1 MTFDGNVCIILKVLY
16 KMEGALYKRILNF
29 FFIMPVFLTL
39 FLVSAS
45 PLLAQSPQPQAP
57 PPPVAA
63 TPLSA
68 PLEKKGD
75 VSFNFDDAD
84 LLSVIQT
91 VFGDILKVN
100 YIIDPRVAG
109 KVTFRTVAPIPRDA
123 VLPFVQVILRLNGIG
138 IVEDTGLYRIVPIAD
153 MPKEP
158 APVIIGRDPEKIR
171 IVGKSILQIVPIR
184 YLPTAEMIR
193 ILTPF
198 LTPNALIVD
207 VPKGSYIIISDT
219 DANIKRLLKIVE
231 TFDSERVMAAIP
243 KVFVYPVQNGKA
255 KDVASLL
262 QQIFLDTKP
271 TATTAAP
278 ARAASP
284 TPTPAAVPTPVPAAA
299 TPKIGMEA
307 MVSEGTRIIPDEVT
321 NSIIIL
327 ATPEDYRIIEETIK
341 KIDIVP
347 RQVVIETLIA
357 EITLKDS
364 LSFGLAWFLQNIR
377 MKVFGESLTGQTG
390 FDPGKVFKT
399 DQDGN
404 IIDLTTIPM
413 PPSSGFSFL
422 AVGDDLRVFLNALAT
437 DDKLKV
443 LASPHLLALDNRE
456 ARIQIGDQVPIV
468 TAVTSPGAGQTATT
482 ISSTVQYKDTGIIL
496 TIKPQINEGG
506 LVSLDILQEVS
517 DVGKITLGGGL
528 GDQVKITKREVKT
541 NLVVQDG
548 HTIVIGGLI
557 RDRTTLNKSG
567 IPLLS
572 KIPILGYLFGS
583 TTKEDDRTELIVL
596 LTPRVI
602 RNQQEAKTTTSD
614 YIERLKGIGKEME
627 VLKKEEAV
635 KEQEQ
640 PLQGNTSEQ

>member
-1 MTFDGNVCIILKVLY
+1 V
-16 KMEGALYKRILNF
+16 EGALHKKLLNG
-29 FFIMPVFLTL
+29 FFIISVVLSL

-45 PLLAQSPQPQAP
+45 PLLAQLPQPAP
-57 PPPVAA
+57 ATPTPLPPAAA
-63 TPLSA
+63 TTPSV
-68 PLEKKGD
+68 PVERKGD

-91 VFGDILKVN
+91 VFGEILKVN
-100 YIIDPRVAG
+100 YIIDPRAAG
-109 KVTFRTVAPIPRDA
+109 KVTFRTVAPIPREA
-123 VLPFVQVILRLNGIG
+123 VLPFMQVILRLNGIG
-138 IVEDTGLYRIVPIAD
+138 IVEDAGLYRIVPIAD

-158 APVIIGRDPEKIR
+158 APVVIGRDPEKVR
-171 IVGKSILQIVPIR
+171 IVGKSVLQIVPIR
-184 YLPTAEMIR
+184 YLPTPEMIR

-231 TFDSERVMAAIP
+231 TFDSERILAAIP
-243 KVFVYPVQNGKA
+243 KVFVYPVQNSKA

-271 TATTAAP
+271 SATAVTPARVAVPAP
-278 ARAASP
+278 APTA
-284 TPTPAAVPTPVPAAA
+284 TPTPAAVT
-299 TPKIGMEA
+299 TPKIGIEA
-307 MVSEGTRIIPDEVT
+307 MVSEVTKIIPDEVT

-327 ATPEDYRIIEETIK
+327 TTPEDYRIIEEAIK

-364 LSFGLAWFLQNIR
+364 LSFGLAWFLQNIKLR
-377 MKVFGESLTGQTG
+377 AFGETFSGQTG
-390 FDPGKVFKT
+390 FDPAKVFKT
-399 DQDGN
+399 DADGN
-404 IIDLTTIPM
+404 ILNLTDTPL

-557 RDRTTLNKSG
+557 RDRTTINKTG

-583 TTKEDDRTELIVL
+583 TSREDDRTELIVL

-602 RNQQEAKTTTSD
+602 RNQEEAKTATSD
-614 YIERLKGIGKEME
+614 YVERLKGIVKEME
-627 VLKKEEAV
+627 ILEKEEAV
-635 KEQEQ
+635 KEPEQ
-640 PLQGNTSEQ
+640 QLPDDTKDE

>member
-1 MTFDGNVCIILKVLY
+1 MHKKL
-16 KMEGALYKRILNF
+16 LNG
-29 FFIMPVFLTL
+29 FFIISVVLSL

-45 PLLAQSPQPQAP
+45 PLLAQLPQPAP
-57 PPPVAA
+57 ATPTPLPPAAA
-63 TPLSA
+63 TTPSV
-68 PLEKKGD
+68 PVERKGD

-91 VFGDILKVN
+91 VFGEILKVN
-100 YIIDPRVAG
+100 YIIDPRTAG
-109 KVTFRTVAPIPRDA
+109 KVTFRTVAPIPREA
-123 VLPFVQVILRLNGIG
+123 VLPFMQVILRLNGIG
-138 IVEDTGLYRIVPIAD
+138 IVEDAGLYRIVPIAD

-158 APVIIGRDPEKIR
+158 APVVIGRDPEKVR
-171 IVGKSILQIVPIR
+171 IVGKSVLQIVPIR
-184 YLPTAEMIR
+184 YLPTPEMIR

-231 TFDSERVMAAIP
+231 TFDSERILAAIP
-243 KVFVYPVQNGKA
+243 KVFVYPVQNSKA

-271 TATTAAP
+271 SATAVTPARVAVPAP
-278 ARAASP
+278 APTA
-284 TPTPAAVPTPVPAAA
+284 TPTPAAVT
-299 TPKIGMEA
+299 TPKIGIEA
-307 MVSEGTRIIPDEVT
+307 MVSEVTKIIPDEVT

-327 ATPEDYRIIEETIK
+327 TTPEDYRIIEEAIK

-364 LSFGLAWFLQNIR
+364 LSFGLAWFLQNIKLR
-377 MKVFGESLTGQTG
+377 AFGETFSGQTG
-390 FDPGKVFKT
+390 FDPAKVFKT
-399 DQDGN
+399 DADGN
-404 IIDLTTIPM
+404 ILNLTDTPL

-557 RDRTTLNKSG
+557 RDRTTINKTG

-583 TTKEDDRTELIVL
+583 TSREDDRTELIVL

-602 RNQQEAKTTTSD
+602 RNQEEAKAATSD
-614 YIERLKGIGKEME
+614 YVERLKGIGKEME
-627 VLKKEEAV
+627 ILKKEEAV
-635 KEQEQ
+635 KEPEQ
-640 PLQGNTSEQ
+640 QLPDDTKDE